1 MAKLERERIQTG
13 GDNGAGARAAGA
25 ADRYCAV
32 CGTRVNADGLLIER
46 FGEPF
51 CSDSHATE
59 FVDQVRAA
67 RVREVASAPAAAP
80 ACALG
85 SGSAAAGS
93 WKASLG
99 RALCWGAPVL
109 IVAVLVLG
117 GTGALAGVAGAAL
130 PYLAA
135 LACPL
140 GMYLMMRSMSKMGHD
155 DNSGD
160 KGSQK

>member
-1 MAKLERERIQTG
+1 MAKLERDRIETG
-13 GDNGAGARAAGA
+13 GGDHGAGARAAGA

-32 CGTRVNADGLLIER
+32 CGTPVKADGPSIER

-51 CSDSHATE
+51 CSEPHATE
-59 FVDQVRAA
+59 FVDQVRAV
-67 RVREVASAPAAAP
+67 RVQEVASAPAAAP

-85 SGSAAAGS
+85 SGAPGS
-93 WKASLG
+93 WKGSLG
-99 RALCWGAPVL
+99 KALCWGAPVL
-109 IVAVLVLG
+109 IVAALVLG

-140 GMYLMMRSMSKMGHD
+140 GMYFMMRSMSKMGHD

-160 KGSQK
+160 KGGQK